1 VSDGKGRIALM
12 GRRRFRACPFTICG
26 RHNREVRAM
35 TIEIDDTPAIPKL
48 IDVAEVCRLTSL
60 SVSRIYVLI
69 TEGELRRVKIGRK
82 TLFVEAEVK
91 DWIEA
96 KIAASPLR
104 HEVA

>member
-1 VSDGKGRIALM
+1 M
-12 GRRRFRACPFTICG
+12 GRRRFRACPFTLYG
-26 RHNREVRAM
+26 RRNREVRAM
-35 TIEIDDTPAIPKL
+35 IDDTPAIPKL